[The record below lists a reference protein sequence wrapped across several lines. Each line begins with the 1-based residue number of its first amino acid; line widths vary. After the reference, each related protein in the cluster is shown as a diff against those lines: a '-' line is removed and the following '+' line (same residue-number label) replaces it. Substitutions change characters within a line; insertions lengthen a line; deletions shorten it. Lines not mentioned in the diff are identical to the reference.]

1 MKQKRWH
8 IFGFFFTA
16 LVGTL
21 LHFLYEWSGNS
32 PTAALF
38 SAVNESTWEHLK
50 LLVMPFFF
58 FAIFEYFA
66 YGRDH
71 TNFAA
76 AKLFGALAGMLTITV
91 LFYTY
96 SGILGYSLPAINIA
110 LFYLGVFVACF
121 VSFRILKDQ
130 RCASS
135 VINGLS
141 LFGIVGLL
149 ALFFFFSFDPPEL
162 GIFSDPWRGE

>member
-1 MKQKRWH
+1 MKSKRWH
-8 IFGFFFTA
+8 IIGFFFTS
-16 LVGTL
+16 LMGTL

-32 PTAALF
+32 PFVALF
-38 SAVNESTWEHLK
+38 AAVNESTWEHLK
-50 LLVMPFFF
+50 LLVIPFFF

-71 TNFAA
+71 ANFAA
-76 AKLFGALAGMLTITV
+76 AKFFGALAGMLTITA

-110 LFYLGVFVACF
+110 IFYIGVFMAYY
-121 VSFRILKDQ
+121 VSFRILKGE
-130 RCASS
+130 RFPSPTAKL
-135 VINGLS
+135 LS
-141 LFGIVGLL
+141 LLGIVGLL
-149 ALFFFFSFDPPEL
+149 ALFFYFTFYPPDL